1 MLKYVVWPQDRISLV
16 SDLLQP
22 QYNFLWSLPKSVNVE
37 DVEGTMENAKEM
49 IQETL
54 ASITVLGGTEFSHET
69 IASTLNTVGHN
80 KAWKYSQYMK
90 FLRKTLTGCLVS
102 KP

>member
-1 MLKYVVWPQDRISLV
+1 MVWPQDRISLV

-22 QYNFLWSLPKSVNVE
+22 QYNFLWSLPTSINL
-37 DVEGTMENAKEM
+37 DNVEGTLETAKEM

-54 ASITVLGGTEFSHET
+54 ASIKVIGGTEFSHET
-69 IASTLNTVGHN
+69 IASTLNIVGHS

-90 FLRKTLTGCLVS
+90 FLRKSLTGCLVS
-102 KP
+102 TL